1 MTSKKTANKEIPHAV
16 KSYNSPFFQIKNAVD
31 AKPIVQDFSLNLIG
45 WLSRLSSVI
54 IVESAVLL
62 AAVIGQESRGQAKK
76 VGKELPRI
84 FPIGEGDLEG
94 FEVD

>member
-1 MTSKKTANKEIPHAV
+1 M
-16 KSYNSPFFQIKNAVD
+16 
-31 AKPIVQDFSLNLIG
+31 
-45 WLSRLSSVI
+45 I

-94 FEVD
+94 LEVD